1 MLRNNDQADINPST
15 SKARGKYF
23 YGWITAAA
31 GALVVFAAGNFLYT
45 FGVFVKPLIDQFGWS
60 RAAISLCV
68 SIRNVTTAIMS
79 PVIGIFADRLG
90 PKIFVLFGVV
100 LVGICYLF
108 AARIDTLWQLYLLLG
123 VGTGLGIAA
132 LFVPSIAMVIRWFGG
147 KSALANGVLLSGFG
161 WAQIILP
168 PVETYLILQYGWETC
183 FIILGVAA
191 LALGIFAWAFMRIP
205 PGSLVASQ
213 VPGQEDALNFR
224 KAPDITRQEFTLS
237 RALRTRTLWTMFLT
251 LVIGAATFQMI
262 VVHII
267 AAAIDAGAAPEAA
280 AVIITLNGVTNTLG
294 RLTFGGFANKFGNK
308 IVLTI
313 CLAIQALT
321 LFALSGTSNLYPLY
335 VIASVHGLAYGG
347 MTPIITSMAGGY
359 FGTGAISSIFGS
371 LNTAY
376 TSGAAVGPFIGG
388 YVFDVTGSYFAAF
401 LSSAVAMTAA
411 FLLSLL
417 LRPPRAT
424 SDTEQAG

>member
-1 MLRNNDQADINPST
+1 MLRNNDQADINPLT

-68 SIRNVTTAIMS
+68 SIRNVTTAMMS

-90 PKIFVLFGVV
+90 PKKFILFGVV

-132 LFVPSIAMVIRWFGG
+132 LFVPSIAMVTKWFGG

-168 PVETYLILQYGWETC
+168 PAETYLILQYGWQAC

-191 LALGIFAWAFMRIP
+191 LVLGIFAWTFIRIP
-205 PGSLVASQ
+205 PGSPVASRGHGWED
-213 VPGQEDALNFR
+213 VPNIG
-224 KAPDITRQEFTLS
+224 KVPDTTSPEFTLS
-237 RALRTRTLWTMFLT
+237 EALRTRALWTMFLT

-267 AAAIDAGAAPEAA
+267 AAAIDAGATPEAA
-280 AVIITLNGVTNTLG
+280 AVIVTLNGVTNTLG

-308 IVLTI
+308 IVLI
-313 CLAIQALT
+313 MCLAIQGLS
-321 LFALSGTSNLYPLY
+321 LFALSGTGNLVPLY

-347 MTPIITSMAGGY
+347 MTPVITSMAGGY
-359 FGTGAISSIFGS
+359 FGTKAIGSLLGS
-371 LNTAY
+371 LNAAY

-401 LSSAVAMTAA
+401 LSAAVAMTAV

-417 LRPPRAT
+417 LRPPRAI
-424 SDTEQAG
+424 SDNEQTG